1 MWEIGRDDKGRE
13 RRKEEK
19 RKEERSERGRE
30 GELRAVWEGLRQGGE
45 GKRAGMGGRRGW
57 GKLPTAVMQ
66 LEVFLPDSRLTARVG
81 RGRAGLHPLPPRYF
95 RGKGMGAGPR
105 NTKVE
110 GGGPGSGSF
119 PRGPDG
125 GPFALTGKTERGS
138 QRLGRLLP
146 SDFLFSLL
154 FPVFLVECLLIKGSF
169 IYLCSMWSLPLTPFQ
184 STARK
189 HRLRSEPFWSGT
201 AGHFAYV
208 LLDVLHVTA
217 RFQSFRPLF
226 FP

>member
-146 SDFLFSLL
+146 SDFLFSP
-154 FPVFLVECLLIKGSF
+154 FPCLSCRMPFNQRIIHIPMQHVES
-169 IYLCSMWSLPLTPFQ
+169 SPHPL
-184 STARK
+184 
-189 HRLRSEPFWSGT
+189 SEHSKE
-201 AGHFAYV
+201 A
-208 LLDVLHVTA
+208 
-217 RFQSFRPLF
+217 PLKE
-226 FP
+226 